1 MNCVPRYL
9 EKLKGYMKQHQIVNN
24 VCGGTVK
31 ACKVQGKPMHVHA
44 YANKQSG
51 HAEIG
56 RLR

>member
-1 MNCVPRYL
+1 
-9 EKLKGYMKQHQIVNN
+9 MKQHQIVNN
-24 VCGGTVK
+24 VCGGIVK
-31 ACKVQGKPMHVHA
+31 ARKLQGKPVHA

>member
-1 MNCVPRYL
+1 MNCLQRYL
-9 EKLKGYMKQHQIVNN
+9 EKLKGFMKQHQIVNN
-24 VCGGTVK
+24 VCGGIVK
-31 ACKVQGKPMHVHA
+31 ASKPVHA

>member
-1 MNCVPRYL
+1 MNCLQRYL
-9 EKLKGYMKQHQIVNN
+9 EKLKGFMKQHQIVNN
-24 VCGGTVK
+24 VCGGIVK
-31 ACKVQGKPMHVHA
+31 APKLQGKPVHA